1 MKKVLLLFS
10 AVVLFF
16 SCRYD
21 SEEEM
26 FGLTACDTTNVRH
39 SVEIISI
46 LQSRCFECHGGTATN
61 GGGLQLEQ
69 YAVLKL
75 TAQNGLLVDAI
86 TRQVNQMPKG
96 RMALTAC
103 QIAQIRTWVRNGA
116 PNN

>member
-1 MKKVLLLFS
+1 MFLFFL
-10 AVVLFF
+10 VVFIF

-21 SEEEM
+21 NEEEM
-26 FGLTACDTTNVRH
+26 LGMAACDTSNVRH

>member
-1 MKKVLLLFS
+1 MFLFFL
-10 AVVLFF
+10 VVFIF

-21 SEEEM
+21 NEEEM
-26 FGLTACDTTNVRH
+26 LGMAACDTSNVRY

-96 RMALTAC
+96 RMALTAG